1 MSTKKELEDK
11 KDYARLLYM
20 QGEQQKT
27 IAEKAGVSPQTVTKW
42 VNTGNWSEQR
52 AAQNITRPELVNKL
66 LRTVDKMIEAV
77 KNPEDPHAA
86 PGPSAAP
93 AAANGLGDKL
103 AKFAA
108 TIEKLDKHTSI
119 VDVIEVF
126 MAFGKW
132 LQYQAHYDED
142 ITPELLKTINK
153 YHNQYINH
161 LMQNKLIK

>member
-1 MSTKKELEDK
+1 MITKKELEDK

-20 QGEQQKT
+20 QGEQQKV
-27 IAEKAGVSPQTVTKW
+27 IAEKVGVSAQTITKW
-42 VNTGNWSEQR
+42 VNVGGWVEQR

-77 KNPEDPHAA
+77 NDSDDPD
-86 PGPSAAP
+86 
-93 AAANGLGDKL
+93 AANGLGDKL

-126 MAFGKW
+126 MAFSKW
-132 LQYQAHYDED
+132 LQFQAEFDED

-153 YHNQYINH
+153 YHNQYITY
-161 LMQNKLIK
+161 LMQNKLINK

>member
-1 MSTKKELEDK
+1 MITKKELEDK

-20 QGEQQKT
+20 QGEQQKV
-27 IAEKAGVSPQTVTKW
+27 IAEKVGVSAQTITKW
-42 VNTGNWSEQR
+42 VNVGGWVEQR

-77 KNPEDPHAA
+77 NDSDDPD
-86 PGPSAAP
+86 
-93 AAANGLGDKL
+93 AANGLGDKL

-108 TIEKLDKHTSI
+108 TIEKLDTHTSI

-126 MAFGKW
+126 MAFSKW
-132 LQYQAHYDED
+132 LQFQAEFDED

-153 YHNQYINH
+153 YHNQYINY
-161 LMQNKLIK
+161 LMQNKLINK

>member
-52 AAQNITRPELVNKL
+52 AAQNITRPEL
-66 LRTVDKMIEAV
+66 LRKFHGFHITVKEAV
-77 KNPEDPHAA
+77 NTSED
-86 PGPSAAP
+86 
-93 AAANGLGDKL
+93 NGLGDKL

-132 LQYQAHYDED
+132 LQYQAQFDED

-153 YHNQYINH
+153 YHNQYINY

>member
-66 LRTVDKMIEAV
+66 LRTVDKMIESV
-77 KNPEDPHAA
+77 NTSEDPD
-86 PGPSAAP
+86 
-93 AAANGLGDKL
+93 AANGLGDKL

-132 LQYQAHYDED
+132 LQYQAPFDED

-153 YHNQYINH
+153 YHNQYINY

>member
-1 MSTKKELEDK
+1 MGTKKELEDK

-20 QGEQQKT
+20 QGEQQKV
-27 IAEKAGVSPQTVTKW
+27 IAEKVGVSAQTITKW
-42 VNTGNWSEQR
+42 VNVGGWVEQR

-77 KNPEDPHAA
+77 NDSDDPD
-86 PGPSAAP
+86 
-93 AAANGLGDKL
+93 AANGLSDKL

-126 MAFGKW
+126 MAFSKW
-132 LQYQAHYDED
+132 LQFQAEFDED

-153 YHNQYINH
+153 YHNQYINY
-161 LMQNKLIK
+161 LMQNKLINK

>member
-77 KNPEDPHAA
+77 NTSEDPD
-86 PGPSAAP
+86 
-93 AAANGLGDKL
+93 AANGLGDKL

-126 MAFGKW
+126 MVFGKW
-132 LQYQAHYDED
+132 LQYQAQFDEE

-153 YHNQYINH
+153 YHNQYINY

>member
-1 MSTKKELEDK
+1 MITKKELEDK

-20 QGEQQKT
+20 QGEQQKV
-27 IAEKAGVSPQTVTKW
+27 IAEKVGVSAQTITKW
-42 VNTGNWSEQR
+42 VNVGGWVEQR

-66 LRTVDKMIEAV
+66 LRTVDKMIETV
-77 KNPEDPHAA
+77 NDSDDPD
-86 PGPSAAP
+86 
-93 AAANGLGDKL
+93 AANGLGDKL

-126 MAFGKW
+126 MAFSKW
-132 LQYQAHYDED
+132 SQFQAEFDED

-153 YHNQYINH
+153 YHNQYINY
-161 LMQNKLIK
+161 LMQNKLINK

>member
-1 MSTKKELEDK
+1 MGTKKELEDK

-20 QGEQQKT
+20 QGEQQKV
-27 IAEKAGVSPQTVTKW
+27 IAEKVGVSAQTITKW
-42 VNTGNWSEQR
+42 VNVGGWVEQR

-77 KNPEDPHAA
+77 NDSDDPD
-86 PGPSAAP
+86 
-93 AAANGLGDKL
+93 AANGLGDKL

-126 MAFGKW
+126 MAFSKW
-132 LQYQAHYDED
+132 LQFQAEFDEN

-153 YHNQYINH
+153 YHNQYINY
-161 LMQNKLIK
+161 LMQNKLINK

>member
-1 MSTKKELEDK
+1 MSTKKELEEK

-77 KNPEDPHAA
+77 NTSEDPD
-86 PGPSAAP
+86 
-93 AAANGLGDKL
+93 AANGLGDKL

-126 MAFGKW
+126 MAFSKW
-132 LQYQAHYDED
+132 LQYQAQFDED

-153 YHNQYINH
+153 YHNQYINY

>member
-77 KNPEDPHAA
+77 NTSEDPD
-86 PGPSAAP
+86 
-93 AAANGLGDKL
+93 AANGLGDKL

-126 MAFGKW
+126 MAFSKW
-132 LQYQAHYDED
+132 LQYQAQFDEE
-142 ITPELLKTINK
+142 ITPELLKTTNK
-153 YHNQYINH
+153 YHNQYINY

>member
-42 VNTGNWSEQR
+42 VNTGIWSEQR

-77 KNPEDPHAA
+77 NTSEDPD
-86 PGPSAAP
+86 
-93 AAANGLGDKL
+93 AANGLGDKL

-132 LQYQAHYDED
+132 SQNQAKFDED
-142 ITPELLKTINK
+142 ITPGLLKTINK
-153 YHNQYINH
+153 YHNQYINY

>member
-77 KNPEDPHAA
+77 NTSEDTDTAQPQPRPTAW
-86 PGPSAAP
+86 
-93 AAANGLGDKL
+93 
-103 AKFAA
+103 A
-108 TIEKLDKHTSI
+108 TS
-119 VDVIEVF
+119 
-126 MAFGKW
+126 W
-132 LQYQAHYDED
+132 QSSPLQ
-142 ITPELLKTINK
+142 
-153 YHNQYINH
+153 
-161 LMQNKLIK
+161 

>member
-1 MSTKKELEDK
+1 MITKKELEDK

-20 QGEQQKT
+20 QGEQQKV
-27 IAEKAGVSPQTVTKW
+27 IAEKVGVSAQTITKW
-42 VNTGNWSEQR
+42 VNVGGWVEQR

-77 KNPEDPHAA
+77 NDSDDPD
-86 PGPSAAP
+86 
-93 AAANGLGDKL
+93 AANGLGDKL

-126 MAFGKW
+126 MAFSKW
-132 LQYQAHYDED
+132 LQFQAEFDED

-153 YHNQYINH
+153 YHDQYINY
-161 LMQNKLIK
+161 LMQNKLINK

>member
-66 LRTVDKMIEAV
+66 LRTVDKMIESV
-77 KNPEDPHAA
+77 NTSEDPD
-86 PGPSAAP
+86 
-93 AAANGLGDKL
+93 AANGLGDKL

-126 MAFGKW
+126 MAFSKW
-132 LQYQAHYDED
+132 LQFQAEFDEY

-153 YHNQYINH
+153 YHNQYINY
-161 LMQNKLIK
+161 LMQNKLINK

>member
-1 MSTKKELEDK
+1 MITKKELEDK

-20 QGEQQKT
+20 QGEQQKV
-27 IAEKAGVSPQTVTKW
+27 IAEKVGVSAQTITKW
-42 VNTGNWSEQR
+42 VNVGGWVGQR

-77 KNPEDPHAA
+77 NDSDDPD
-86 PGPSAAP
+86 
-93 AAANGLGDKL
+93 AANGLGDKL

-126 MAFGKW
+126 MAFSKW
-132 LQYQAHYDED
+132 LQFQAEFDED

-153 YHNQYINH
+153 YHNQYINY
-161 LMQNKLIK
+161 LMQNKLINK

>member
-20 QGEQQKT
+20 QGEQQKA
-27 IAEKAGVSPQTVTKW
+27 IAERTGVSPQTITKW
-42 VNTGNWSEQR
+42 VNNGGWVEQR

-66 LRTVDKMIEAV
+66 LRTVDKMIESV
-77 KNPEDPHAA
+77 NTSDDPD
-86 PGPSAAP
+86 
-93 AAANGLGDKL
+93 AANGLGDKL

-126 MAFGKW
+126 MAFSKW
-132 LQYQAHYDED
+132 LQFQAEFDED

-153 YHNQYINH
+153 YHNQYINY

>member
-1 MSTKKELEDK
+1 MITKKELEDK

-20 QGEQQKT
+20 QGEQQKV
-27 IAEKAGVSPQTVTKW
+27 IAEKVGVSAQTITKW
-42 VNTGNWSEQR
+42 VNVGGWVEQR

-77 KNPEDPHAA
+77 NDSDDPD
-86 PGPSAAP
+86 
-93 AAANGLGDKL
+93 AANGLGDKL

-126 MAFGKW
+126 MAFSKW
-132 LQYQAHYDED
+132 LQFQAEFDED
-142 ITPELLKTINK
+142 ITPEFLKTINK
-153 YHNQYINH
+153 YHNQYINY
-161 LMQNKLIK
+161 LMQNKLINK

>member
-77 KNPEDPHAA
+77 NTSEDPD
-86 PGPSAAP
+86 
-93 AAANGLGDKL
+93 AANGLGDKL

-126 MAFGKW
+126 MAFDKW
-132 LQYQAHYDED
+132 LQYQAQFDED
-142 ITPELLKTINK
+142 ITPEMLKTINK
-153 YHNQYINH
+153 YHNQYINY

>member
-1 MSTKKELEDK
+1 MITKKELEDK

-20 QGEQQKT
+20 QGEQQKV
-27 IAEKAGVSPQTVTKW
+27 IAEKVGVSAQTITKW
-42 VNTGNWSEQR
+42 VNVGGWVEQR

-77 KNPEDPHAA
+77 NDSDDPD
-86 PGPSAAP
+86 
-93 AAANGLGDKL
+93 AANGLGDKL

-126 MAFGKW
+126 MAFSKW
-132 LQYQAHYDED
+132 LQFQAEFDED

-153 YHNQYINH
+153 YHNQYINY
-161 LMQNKLIK
+161 LMRNKLINK

>member
-1 MSTKKELEDK
+1 MITKKELEDK

-20 QGEQQKT
+20 QGEQQKV
-27 IAEKAGVSPQTVTKW
+27 IAEKVGVSAQTITKW
-42 VNTGNWSEQR
+42 VNVGGWVEQR

-77 KNPEDPHAA
+77 NDSDDPD
-86 PGPSAAP
+86 
-93 AAANGLGDKL
+93 AANGLGDKL

-126 MAFGKW
+126 MAFSKW
-132 LQYQAHYDED
+132 LQFQAEFDED

-153 YHNQYINH
+153 YHNQYINC
-161 LMQNKLIK
+161 LMQNKLINK

>member
-1 MSTKKELEDK
+1 MGTKKELEDK

-20 QGEQQKT
+20 QGEQQKV
-27 IAEKAGVSPQTVTKW
+27 IAEKVGVSAQTITKW
-42 VNTGNWSEQR
+42 VNVGGWVEQR

-77 KNPEDPHAA
+77 NDSDDPD
-86 PGPSAAP
+86 
-93 AAANGLGDKL
+93 AANGLGDKL

-126 MAFGKW
+126 MAFSKW
-132 LQYQAHYDED
+132 LQFQAEFDED

-153 YHNQYINH
+153 YHNQYINN
-161 LMQNKLIK
+161 LMQNKLINK

>member
-1 MSTKKELEDK
+1 MTKKELEDK

-20 QGEQQKT
+20 QGEQQKV
-27 IAEKAGVSPQTVTKW
+27 IAEKVGVSAQTITKW
-42 VNTGNWSEQR
+42 VNVGGWVEQR
-52 AAQNITRPELVNKL
+52 AARNITRPELVNKL

-77 KNPEDPHAA
+77 NDSDDPD
-86 PGPSAAP
+86 
-93 AAANGLGDKL
+93 AANGLGDKL

-126 MAFGKW
+126 MAFSKW
-132 LQYQAHYDED
+132 LQFQAEFDED

-153 YHNQYINH
+153 YHNQYINY
-161 LMQNKLIK
+161 LMQNKLINK

>member
-66 LRTVDKMIEAV
+66 LRTVDKMIETV
-77 KNPEDPHAA
+77 NDSDDPD
-86 PGPSAAP
+86 
-93 AAANGLGDKL
+93 AANGLGDKL

-126 MAFGKW
+126 MAFSKW
-132 LQYQAHYDED
+132 LQFQADFDED

-153 YHNQYINH
+153 YHNQYINY
-161 LMQNKLIK
+161 LMQNKLITK

>member
-1 MSTKKELEDK
+1 MITKKELEDK

-20 QGEQQKT
+20 QGEQQKV
-27 IAEKAGVSPQTVTKW
+27 IAEKVGVSAQTITKW
-42 VNTGNWSEQR
+42 VNIGGWVEQR

-77 KNPEDPHAA
+77 NDSDDPD
-86 PGPSAAP
+86 
-93 AAANGLGDKL
+93 AANGLGDKL

-126 MAFGKW
+126 MAFSKW
-132 LQYQAHYDED
+132 LQFQAEFDED

-153 YHNQYINH
+153 YHNQYINY
-161 LMQNKLIK
+161 LMQNKLINK